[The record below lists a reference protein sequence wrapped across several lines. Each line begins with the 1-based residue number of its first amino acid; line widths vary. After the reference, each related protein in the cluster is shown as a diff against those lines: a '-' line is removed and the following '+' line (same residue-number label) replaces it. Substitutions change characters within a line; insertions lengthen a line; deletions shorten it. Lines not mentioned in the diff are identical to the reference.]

1 MAVDKNF
8 VVKNGIEVNSNL
20 IFADANTKR
29 VGIGSTGPRFTLDVR
44 GGIAATD
51 GHFSGIITAQ
61 NVNVANYGILNGTG
75 ANVSGI
81 ATFTGGIGA
90 NQLSVS
96 GLSTLTHLESTNVRV
111 SGITTLATADI
122 TTLSNYPNFT
132 QGLSV
137 VGVVTAA
144 ALNISGVSTLPTA
157 NITTLPNYPNF
168 TGGISIVGV
177 ATASS
182 FTGDLAGNV
191 TGEIAGAAVTT
202 GAYGAHVSG
211 VVTAT
216 EFHGDGANVT
226 GISTLNITNYGI
238 GFGGGGGA
246 GIGTDGSV
254 NTIGIITAGAFFT
267 TGIITAANFV
277 GSGEGLTGVASTDN
291 IQTAT
296 DARFL
301 ANVNISGIT
310 TTTNKVEVRSDDGS
324 EGRID
329 FYCEVSNAHYTRIQ
343 AAPHSSYTG
352 NATVVLPNSS
362 GTLLLADGSGASL
375 TNLNGSNI
383 ASGTVDAA
391 RIPTLNQNTSGTA
404 GGLSGTPNITV
415 GAVVSEHI
423 ANSGVTTST
432 GGFVGNLT
440 GTASNATSATSA
452 TTATNATNITLAAE
466 SSDTTCFPVFATA
479 ATGNQAP
486 KTSSNLTYD
495 SVDEILSCTDFN
507 TTSDINLKKD
517 IEIITN
523 ANEILNQINGVNFT
537 WIKSNKP
544 SIGIIAQEIEKVLP
558 QLVNERTDTGTK
570 SVNYNGLIGVLIEAV
585 KELSQ
590 RVEELERR

>member
-20 IFADANTKR
+20 IFADANTKS

-61 NVNVANYGILNGTG
+61 NINVANYGILNGTG

-81 ATFTGGIGA
+81 ATFTGG
-90 NQLSVS
+90 LSV
-96 GLSTLTHLESTNVRV
+96 
-111 SGITTLATADI
+111 
-122 TTLSNYPNFT
+122 
-132 QGLSV
+132 
-137 VGVVTAA
+137 
-144 ALNISGVSTLPTA
+144 
-157 NITTLPNYPNF
+157 
-168 TGGISIVGV
+168 VGV

-182 FTGDLAGNV
+182 FTGDLTGNV
-191 TGEIAGAAVTT
+191 TGNAD
-202 GAYGAHVSG
+202 
-211 VVTAT
+211 TAT
-216 EFHGDGANVT
+216 TATNAQGLTGTPDITVSNVSAGIVTGTAFHGDGANVT
-226 GISTLNITNYGI
+226 GISTLNITNYGV
-238 GFGGGGGA
+238 GLGGGGG
-246 GIGTDGSV
+246 IGTNGSV
-254 NTIGIITAGAFFT
+254 NTVGIITAGAFFT

-296 DARFL
+296 DATFL

-310 TTTNKVEVRSDDGS
+310 TLANTKISGITTATNKIEVRSDDGS

-343 AAPHSSYTG
+343 AAPHSSYAG

-362 GTLLLADGSGASL
+362 GTLLLTDGSGASL

-383 ASGTVDAA
+383 ASGTIAAA
-391 RIPTLNQNTSGTA
+391 RVATLNQNTSGNAATA
-404 GGLSGTPNITV
+404 TALETARTIGG
-415 GAVVSEHI
+415 VS
-423 ANSGVTTST
+423 
-432 GGFVGNLT
+432 FD
-440 GTASNATSATSA
+440 GTANINLPGVNQAGNQNTTGNADTA
-452 TTATNATNITLAAE
+452 TTATTATNITLAAE

-517 IEIITN
+517 IEIVTN

-544 SIGIIAQEIEKVLP
+544 SVGIIAQEIEKVLP
-558 QLVNERTDTGTK
+558 QLVHERSDTGTK

-590 RVEELERR
+590 KVEELERK

>member
-20 IFADANTKR
+20 IFADANTNR

-51 GHFSGIITAQ
+51 GNFSGIITAQ

-81 ATFTGGIGA
+81 ATFAGGISA

-122 TTLSNYPNFT
+122 TTLSK
-132 QGLSV
+132 
-137 VGVVTAA
+137 
-144 ALNISGVSTLPTA
+144 
-157 NITTLPNYPNF
+157 YPNF
-168 TGGISIVGV
+168 TGGLSVAGIV
-177 ATASS
+177 TAAA
-182 FTGDLAGNV
+182 FTGNLTGNV
-191 TGEIAGAAVTT
+191 TGELAGAAVTT

-226 GISTLNITNYGI
+226 GISTLNITDYGV
-238 GFGGGGGA
+238 GLGGGGA

-296 DARFL
+296 DATFL

-310 TTTNKVEVRSDDGS
+310 TLANTKISGITTATNKIEVRSDDGS

-343 AAPHSSYTG
+343 AAPHASYAG

-362 GTLLLADGSGASL
+362 GTLLLTDGSGASL

-383 ASGTVDAA
+383 ASGTISAA
-391 RIPTLNQNTSGTA
+391 RVATLNQDTTGNAATATALETARTIGGVSFDGSANINLPGVNQSGTQDTSG
-404 GGLSGTPNITV
+404 
-415 GAVVSEHI
+415 
-423 ANSGVTTST
+423 
-432 GGFVGNLT
+432 
-440 GTASNATSATSA
+440 
-452 TTATNATNITLAAE
+452 TATNATNITLAAE

-517 IEIITN
+517 IEIIPN